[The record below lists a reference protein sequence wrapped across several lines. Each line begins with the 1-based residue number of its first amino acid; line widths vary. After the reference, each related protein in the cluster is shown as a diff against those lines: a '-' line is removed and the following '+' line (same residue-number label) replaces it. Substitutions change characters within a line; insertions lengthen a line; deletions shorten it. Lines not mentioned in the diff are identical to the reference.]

1 MSKKMLKRSL
11 ALSALMAFVITGN
24 ACAEE
29 PTHNKYYFPNK
40 MMFNSGHYYPNIDEA
55 TNKNLSNIVFIN
67 DENYIVGDTIVVY
80 ASFVRAGVDRS
91 NKTVTEN
98 ILDISKNLTVDANL
112 ELFGCA
118 LNNNSYGFKEAK
130 SNLVKIVGTD
140 VNKPIIIR
148 TINDGYILIVG
159 GMTNQMVSGY
169 TARENMV
176 EIDKVCFFSGEDD
189 ATENA
194 KVTIMGGQGRTGHA
208 INNEVVIKNTIIAD
222 GSIYGG
228 VSEDRKN
235 SSGAYNATDN
245 TVILDKGAVIGE
257 RVIVAGGYVYNGS
270 IGNADGNTVTIK
282 EDSTVAGAVYG
293 GYSEYGT
300 ANKNTINIKG
310 SANVSEAR
318 LYGCNNTT
326 GQGNTLNIGWD
337 SKEEKA
343 STWSGKIGSAE
354 NFNKINIYEGS
365 DVTFGKA
372 LEAPEVV
379 LNDATWNV
387 TQKGNK
393 VGTLNN
399 NNGKIVFNNDGH
411 LDVNKVGSGE
421 VVVTEA
427 GKTADDLNTASQLTT
442 VAAKMGVAEDAKES
456 AKAKV
461 VMEAGEVVGKTTG
474 IVAFETKGSGDDAYY
489 HGVVTKV
496 TEEINPAN
504 EAISDTGV
512 SMKLHWR
519 AYVDDMNKRMGE
531 MRDANGQYGVWTR
544 MVRGESEY
552 KNTRAQYNQY
562 QLGYDE
568 KLSVDKRWTVGAAV
582 TFSDGKASYGYGST
596 EDKSTAF
603 AIYGT
608 KLNNDGTFVDLIAR
622 YAHLESDVEDQA
634 GKGNYST
641 NGMSVSAEV
650 GKRIQQGNG
659 LWIEPQVQL
668 TYGTVDS
675 AEYKIGTKTVEVGDM
690 NSLIGR
696 VGFRIGKD
704 IEKGNVYARASY
716 LYDFEGETE
725 NAFRNDSARRT
736 FKEDLGGGWWEVG
749 VGTNINLSK
758 ATYLYAEV
766 DKTFGGEVDTNWQW
780 NLGVRY
786 SF

>member
-1 MSKKMLKRSL
+1 
-11 ALSALMAFVITGN
+11 MAFVITGN
-24 ACAEE
+24 AWAEE
-29 PTHNKYYFPNK
+29 YNDFKFPTG
-40 MMFNSGHYYPNIDEA
+40 MNSIYSDGYHYYPDPSEI
-55 TNKNLSNIVFIN
+55 KKPLLSNKVII
-67 DENYIVGDTIVVY
+67 DTERDFQQDHVMIY
-80 ASFVRAGVDRS
+80 GSFQTGRTNPPGNS
-91 NKTVTEN
+91 ITEKN
-98 ILDISKNLTVDANL
+98 VLEIKKNLTVNEVL

-118 LNNNSYGFKEAK
+118 VNHNKDGMQANLNE
-130 SNLVKIVGTD
+130 VKIIGEAESIDLRVYNPN
-140 VNKPIIIR
+140 VE
-148 TINDGYILIVG
+148 DGLILVVG
-159 GMTNQMVSGY
+159 GMNNVNYSGS
-169 TARENMV
+169 TACNNMV
-176 EIDKVCFFSGEDD
+176 YINNVRFLAGKENDSIARVSIEGGE
-189 ATENA
+189 
-194 KVTIMGGQGRTGHA
+194 GRSGHA
-208 INNEVVIKNTIIAD
+208 INNYVEVKNTAIAF
-222 GSIYGG
+222 GKICGG
-228 VSEDRKN
+228 NAENRSGKSEAN
-235 SSGAYNATDN
+235 GEFPVYNANGNIVTLGD
-245 TVILDKGAVIGE
+245 GAKIDENVLC
-257 RVIVAGGYVYNGS
+257 AGGYAFNKTAGS
-270 IGNADGNTVTIK
+270 ANSNVVNIEGNSKIL
-282 EDSTVAGAVYG
+282 SSVYG
-293 GYSEYGT
+293 GYTLSGATDY
-300 ANKNTINIKG
+300 NTINIKDT
-310 SANVSEAR
+310 ANVSNAS

-387 TQKGNK
+387 TQEGNK
-393 VGTLNN
+393 VGTLKN
-399 NNGKIVFNNDGH
+399 NNGKIAFGNDGH
-411 LDVNKVGSGE
+411 LDVNGVGSGE
-421 VVVTEA
+421 VIITED
-427 GKTADDLNTASQLTT
+427 GKTADNLNTASQLTT
-442 VAAKMGVAEDAKES
+442 VAEKMGVAEGAKES

-474 IVAFETKGSGDDAYY
+474 IVAFETKGSREDTYY

-519 AYVDDMNKRMGE
+519 AHVDDMNKRMGE
-531 MRDANGQYGVWTR
+531 LRDANCEYGVWTR

-552 KNTRAQYNQY
+552 KNTKAQYNQY

-634 GKGNYST
+634 GKGSYSA

-650 GKRIQQGNG
+650 GKRIQQDNG

-716 LYDFEGETE
+716 LYDFEGETQ
-725 NAFRNDSARRT
+725 NAFRNDTARRT
-736 FKEDLGGGWWEVG
+736 FAEDLGGGWWEVG
-749 VGTNINLSK
+749 IGTNINLSK

>member
-1 MSKKMLKRSL
+1 
-11 ALSALMAFVITGN
+11 MAFVITGN
-24 ACAEE
+24 AWAEGD
-29 PTHNKYYFPNK
+29 
-40 MMFNSGHYYPNIDEA
+40 FNLPSNITTDELSSQKFTSLEWYGNMYIYPKVNNINSSVSNNNVSMIGNIDY
-55 TNKNLSNIVFIN
+55 KNSPLIIYSGLSMGKDAGIKIENCKFII
-67 DENYIVGDTIVVY
+67 ENYNITTTYGMELAGGASVFSGAKENERIVSRNVINVKDSTL
-80 ASFVRAGVDRS
+80 
-91 NKTVTEN
+91 T
-98 ILDISKNLTVDANL
+98 SKN
-112 ELFGCA
+112 
-118 LNNNSYGFKEAK
+118 SY
-130 SNLVKIVGTD
+130 I
-140 VNKPIIIR
+140 
-148 TINDGYILIVG
+148 
-159 GMTNQMVSGY
+159 Q
-169 TARENMV
+169 
-176 EIDKVCFFSGEDD
+176 
-189 ATENA
+189 
-194 KVTIMGGQGRTGHA
+194 IMGGFA
-208 INNEVVIKNTIIAD
+208 NPNSLNALVANNTTTLEGKSSFNSSVVE
-222 GSIYGG
+222 IYGG
-228 VSEDRKN
+228 YAI
-235 SSGAYNATDN
+235 SGSAFKN
-245 TVILDKGAVIGE
+245 TVTVKDNIELSDSV
-257 RVIVAGGYVYNGS
+257 VVYGGYGGYSGS
-270 IGNADGNTVTIK
+270 KLGTVGYKDKCESGITIGNADENIVNIEGNSIINGT
-282 EDSTVAGAVYG
+282 VYG
-293 GYSEYGT
+293 GYSKHGT
-300 ANKNTINIKG
+300 ANNNTINIKEN
-310 SANVSEAR
+310 ANVSNASLFGDKDGAGE
-318 LYGCNNTT
+318 L
-326 GQGNTLNIGWD
+326 NTLNIDRGWVG
-337 SKEEKA
+337 
-343 STWSGKIGSAE
+343 TIGSAK
-354 NFNKINIYEGS
+354 NFDFIYMYEGS
-365 DVTFGKA
+365 KVNFGEA
-372 LEAPEVV
+372 LEAPEVI
-379 LNDATWNV
+379 LKGATWNV

-427 GKTADDLNTASQLTT
+427 GKTADDFNNAAQLTT
-442 VAAKMGVAEDAKES
+442 VAAKMGVSESAKES

-474 IVAFETKGSGDDAYY
+474 IVEFKTKGSGEDAYY

-519 AYVDDMNKRMGE
+519 AHVDDMNKRMGE
-531 MRDANGQYGVWTR
+531 LRDANGEYGVWTR

-552 KNTRAQYNQY
+552 KNTKAQYNQY

-634 GKGNYST
+634 GKGSYSA

-650 GKRIQQGNG
+650 GKRIQQDNG

-716 LYDFEGETE
+716 LYDFEGETQ
-725 NAFRNDSARRT
+725 NAFRNDTARRT
-736 FKEDLGGGWWEVG
+736 FAEDLGGGWWEVG
-749 VGTNINLSK
+749 VGANINLSK
-758 ATYLYAEV
+758 ATYIYADVE
-766 DKTFGGEVDTNWQW
+766 KTFGGEVDTNWQW